1 VQHLSGAVIPGAV
14 DTLYVPPRKQ
24 NLANFT
30 PAKIAAFQAR
40 WKALFQP

>member
-1 VQHLSGAVIPGAV
+1 VIPGAP
-14 DTLYVPPRKQ
+14 DTIFVPPRVP
-24 NLANFT
+24 NLKNFT